1 MASNLSPYI
10 IVVGTL
16 SMLMSVSFVAIFM
29 LLGEKKKRK
38 YANTLRQKNEQ
49 IAAFENQHAL
59 LKREIDVL
67 QTNYFTQLNKHQTTV
82 DNFLLHLLDIV
93 KLLDRFALD
102 ADFITIYTDLM
113 LEMKWIKYELIPGKK
128 SDVLKAVADFVEL
141 HNKLMGTPVNVQ
153 IINDNANI
161 SYTFLF
167 PIIRILKICSQA
179 NAIVTISNN
188 LMVIIGDIPTLAKQ
202 EIKAIILA
210 YSLDT
215 SISIQLIE
223 GETITQ
229 LSIA

>member
-10 IVVGTL
+10 IIVGTL
-16 SMLMSVSFVAIFM
+16 INLIAVTYIAIFM

-38 YANTLRQKNEQ
+38 YAKTLREKNEQ
-49 IAAFENQHAL
+49 IAAFENQYVL
-59 LKREIDVL
+59 LKKEIDVL
-67 QTNYFTQLNKHQTTV
+67 QTNYFTRLNKHQTTV

-141 HNKLMGTPVNVQ
+141 HNKLMDTPVNVQ